1 MPTKTKEYPLM
12 MAGDLVETVHDI
24 HTVPM
29 GDPIYPGGNSDRGLP
44 QGTAGIIICRP
55 SASRPRQFLVH
66 FVGGMEWWMYH
77 NEIQP
82 LLREGEKNTRKD

>member
-1 MPTKTKEYPLM
+1 MMP
-12 MAGDLVETVHDI
+12 GDLVETVHEI

-29 GDPIYPGGNSDRGLP
+29 GDPIYPGGDSDRGLAP
-44 QGTAGIIICRP
+44 GTVGIIITRP
-55 SASRPRQFLVH
+55 SDSRPRQFLVQ